1 MRQAIK
7 SPRKAAKRWRE
18 TREVISAD
26 SLTSVVQLTLPDG
39 GRLLH
44 LDLSLHHEASEQ
56 WVQDAQERFRGA
68 DWLICGVEY
77 GQDEAVLTHL
87 KGFEAKL
94 VLLTDLVNEQR
105 ESQGLPTNLLT
116 PTVDALIEQGVA
128 AHPFPPKSS
137 FRFEQ

>member
-1 MRQAIK
+1 MK

-18 TREVISAD
+18 DGETKAFS

-44 LDLSLHHEASEQ
+44 LDLSLHQETSDQ
-56 WVQDAQERFRGA
+56 WVREAQERFRGA

-87 KGFEAKL
+87 KGFEPKL
-94 VLLTDLVNEQR
+94 VMLTDLVNEQR
-105 ESQGLPTNLLT
+105 KAQGLPTNLLT
-116 PTVDALIEQGVA
+116 PTVDALIGKGLS